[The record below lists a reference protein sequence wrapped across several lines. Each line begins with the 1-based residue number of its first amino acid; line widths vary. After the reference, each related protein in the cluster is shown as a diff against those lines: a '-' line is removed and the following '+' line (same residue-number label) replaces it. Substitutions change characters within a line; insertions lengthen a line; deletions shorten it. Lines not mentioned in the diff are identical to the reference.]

1 MNINANILSKILA
14 NKNQQHIK
22 GIIYHD
28 QVEFVPGMQ
37 GQCNIHKAINIIH
50 HINKTKDKNC
60 LIVPIDAEKNTEK
73 TQEPFMIKALNK
85 VSTEGVHAN
94 IAKAVTSLR

>member
-1 MNINANILSKILA
+1 MNIDANMLSKILT

-37 GQCNIHKAINIIH
+37 G
-50 HINKTKDKNC
+50 
-60 LIVPIDAEKNTEK
+60 
-73 TQEPFMIKALNK
+73 
-85 VSTEGVHAN
+85 
-94 IAKAVTSLR
+94 